1 MKNHLFLLIFFYVSC
16 SLFAAQEQEG
26 AERQEKIIYRIIID
40 SDINTT
46 SRIFLS
52 NGLKEADA
60 LEADAVLIRLNTY
73 GGAFVDADS
82 MRTAILYN
90 KIPVHVF
97 IDNNAASAGALISIA
112 CEKIFMR
119 SGASIGAATVVD
131 GASGEQAPD
140 KYQSYMRSLM
150 RSTAE
155 TRGRDPLIAEAMV
168 DNHIYIPN
176 IVDSGKTLTF
186 TAQEAL
192 RFGFCDGIA
201 DTQHEVITQFLG
213 FENYKIIEYK
223 PTFLDRL
230 KGFLMSP
237 GFQAILIMI
246 IIAGIYFEL
255 QSPGIGFPSIAA
267 ITAAILY
274 FTPLYIDGLVQ
285 HWELIVFIL
294 GIVLVFLELFVLPGF
309 GILGISGIVFICMG
323 LVFAL
328 INNDFFSFENVEVP
342 DVSRS
347 VLTVLS
353 GLFLSII
360 SIFWLSSRIG
370 EKGLFKKIALT
381 TDLESSESVNANDF
395 NLIGQEGKAMT
406 DLRPSGKVFINNEV
420 YDAISIGSFIEKDSN
435 VRVIKFENM
444 QIYVETV

>member
-1 MKNHLFLLIFFYVSC
+1 MKSYLFTLVFFYFLSF
-16 SLFAAQEQEG
+16 SLFAQEDTI
-26 AERQEKIIYRIIID
+26 RQEKIIYRINID

-46 SRIFLS
+46 SRIFLR
-52 NGLKEADA
+52 NGLKEADVF
-60 LEADAVLIRLNTY
+60 EADAVLIRLNTY

-119 SGASIGAATVVD
+119 PGASIGAATVVD
-131 GASGEQAPD
+131 GTSGEQAPD

-168 DNHIYIPN
+168 DNHIHIPN
-176 IVDSGKTLTF
+176 VVDSGKTLTF

-192 RFGFCDGIA
+192 KFGFCDGIA
-201 DTQHEVITQFLG
+201 DTQHEVISKFLG
-213 FENYKIIEYK
+213 FENYKIVEYK
-223 PTFLDRL
+223 PTFLDKL

-237 GFQAILIMI
+237 AFQAILIMI

-255 QSPGIGFPSIAA
+255 QSPGIGFPSIVA

-274 FTPLYIDGLVQ
+274 FTPLYIDGFVQ

-294 GIVLVFLELFVLPGF
+294 GIILVFVELFVFPGF
-309 GILGISGIVFICMG
+309 GIAGISGITFIALG
-323 LVFAL
+323 LIFAL
-328 INNDFFSFENVEVP
+328 INNDFFNFENVEVS

-353 GLFLSII
+353 GLLFSFI
-360 SIFWLSSRIG
+360 SILWLSSRIG
-370 EKGLFKKIALT
+370 EKGLFRKIALT
-381 TDLESSESVNANDF
+381 ADLENSESVNLNDF

-420 YDAISIGSFIEKDSN
+420 YDAVSNGFFIEKDTL
-435 VRVIKFENM
+435 VKVVKFENM